1 MTYEL
6 LYIIPAKFTDQ
17 ENEGIVSKISKVVE
31 KTGAKITRNENLGK
45 FRLAYPIQHVRH
57 GFYILVEF
65 EIESQVIK
73 NIERE
78 LRLLPEILRHQILS
92 IKAKSSSKKEIN
104 MVSYE
109 APTPGE
115 TPRPR
120 TSSKTKPKKE
130 EPKQAPKKKVD
141 LKELDKKLDEIL
153 DKDIEL

>member
-17 ENEGIVSKISKVVE
+17 ENEDIVSKISKVVE

-45 FRLAYPIQHVRH
+45 LKLAYPIQHVRH

-65 EIESQVIK
+65 GAESQTIK
-73 NIERE
+73 DIDRE
-78 LRLLPEILRHQILS
+78 LRLLPEILRHQVLS
-92 IKAKSSSKKEIN
+92 IKAKAQSKEIK

-115 TPRPR
+115 TRRPKAIPRV
-120 TSSKTKPKKE
+120 KPKE
-130 EPKQAPKKKVD
+130 EPKQAPKKKID
-141 LKELDKKLDEIL
+141 LEELDKKLDEIL
-153 DKDIEL
+153 DKDIEI